1 MKRSNSNLLIIAFI
15 ITISAVAAQPTK
27 AQTDQMDGFTFLRD
41 NIGFEAYRGSLKG
54 AEGVMREGAGNSLDR
69 ALLLSRLLGQR
80 GRKTRLAYGKLR
92 GAQLERVVAL
102 AWGFDIDSEEG
113 KVAPDPSLKEEL
125 AADLQDHFWVQVQS
139 GQKWIDMDPTLPGSE
154 PGRSIA
160 PLFKY
165 DDSMPSHLQQLLEIE
180 IHCDFSLDGNTA
192 HSRLLRY
199 VGPVSSLLGEPIT
212 LLFAHQDADGFFS
225 YSETGGFRPV
235 LVVDGV
241 VQPAVNLEAAVKR
254 AAARAGGV
262 RPKLTV
268 RRLWLEAAIKA
279 PGRKNRKYL
288 RLLHSDQEPDFNRL
302 NEVTVFL
309 LDTGVGKVTDG
320 EAAAREL
327 RSASMVISALRTPSF
342 PQSLTQNDQA
352 TMTRLLDAQ
361 RRVCTALAEQLMA
374 RIADSGGWLDER
386 FRARTEPV
394 TPRLLAV
401 GINPADGRVTTDI
414 ISLDGRPIPADAGD
428 SLAAAAVRFSLGVS
442 ASAME
447 GELLRRLPGSDT
459 KDAVRATVESMAR
472 RELWIAVD
480 DTNAARLGELGLPL
494 EVRRSMEASLAA
506 GSVLILPQKGVE
518 RSRRLAWWELNR
530 QTGMVIGMISPGIG
544 GAVQGPQVKWE
555 EIAAAYTP
563 GFDNGWP
570 SRLSTLCEAVAAQI
584 AEGTA
589 DWRREMCSI
598 VPEAAQSV
606 HAAISAALGSV
617 EGIEL
622 APAVRRFFGAEG
634 AMRLRATLRG
644 DCP

>member
-1 MKRSNSNLLIIAFI
+1 MNRASSTFPAIALIIMV
-15 ITISAVAAQPTK
+15 AVAAQPAE
-27 AQTDQMDGFTFLRD
+27 AQTDGADGFTFLRD

-69 ALLLSRLLGQR
+69 ALLLSRLLGQQ
-80 GRKTRLAYGKLR
+80 GRKTRLAYGRLR

-102 AWGFDIDSEEG
+102 AW
-113 KVAPDPSLKEEL
+113 APDFGAEKGNITPDSSLKQEL
-125 AADLQDHFWVQVQS
+125 AADLRDHFWVQVQS
-139 GQKWIDMDPTLPGSE
+139 RQKWIDMDPTLPGSE
-154 PGRSIA
+154 PGHSIT

-165 DDSMPSHLQQLLEIE
+165 YDSMPSHLQQLLEIE
-180 IHCDFSLDGNTA
+180 IHCDFNLDGNTA

-212 LLFAHQDADGFFS
+212 LLFAHQDADGFLS
-225 YSETGGFRPV
+225 YSEAGGFSPV
-235 LVVDGV
+235 LIVNGV

-262 RPKLTV
+262 RPALTV
-268 RRLWLEAAIKA
+268 KRLWLEAAIKA
-279 PGRKNRKYL
+279 PGRNSRNYL

-302 NEVTVFL
+302 DEVTVFL
-309 LDTGVGKVTDG
+309 LGTGAGKTAGG
-320 EAAAREL
+320 EAAALEL
-327 RSASMVISALRTPSF
+327 RNASMVISSVRTPNF
-342 PQSLTQNDQA
+342 PRSLTQKDRA

-361 RRVCTALAEQLMA
+361 RRVCAAIAELLLA
-374 RIADSGGWLDER
+374 RIDDSGGWLDEL
-386 FRARTEPV
+386 FRTRTEPV

-401 GINPADGRVTTDI
+401 GIDPADGRVTTDI
-414 ISLDGRPIPADAGD
+414 ISLDGRPLPADAGD
-428 SLAAAAVRFSLGVS
+428 SLAAAAVRFALGVS

-447 GELLRRLPGSDT
+447 GELLRRLPGSDAE
-459 KDAVRATVESMAR
+459 DAVRATVESVAK

-506 GSVLILPQKGVE
+506 GSVLILPQKGAE
-518 RSRRLAWWELNR
+518 GGRRLAWWELDR

-544 GAVQGPQVKWE
+544 GAVLSPQVKWE
-555 EIAAAYTP
+555 EIAAAYAP

-570 SRLSTLCEAVAAQI
+570 SRLSTLCEAVAACM
-584 AEGTA
+584 AEDTA
-589 DWRREMCSI
+589 DWRRDMCAL
-598 VPEAAQSV
+598 VPEAVQSI

-622 APAVRRFFGAEG
+622 APAVRRFFSAEG
-634 AMRLRATLRG
+634 AMRLRATLRS